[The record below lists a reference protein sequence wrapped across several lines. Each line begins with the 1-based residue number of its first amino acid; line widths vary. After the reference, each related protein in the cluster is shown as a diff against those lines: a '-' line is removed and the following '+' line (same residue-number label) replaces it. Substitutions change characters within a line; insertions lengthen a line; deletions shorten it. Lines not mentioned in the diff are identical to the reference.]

1 MKKRISSTIPPCSK
15 KKERL
20 VRIKFHMSFIVGGI
34 IEEIQKRVPPLITF
48 FSQVFWRG
56 GRNKNASANKMFS
69 CFMKKKTYFKSKFR
83 EKMLE
88 ISIFF
93 YILYRT

>member
-48 FSQVFWRG
+48 FPKFFGGVVATKTQVQT
-56 GRNKNASANKMFS
+56 KCLAVS
-69 CFMKKKTYFKSKFR
+69 
-83 EKMLE
+83 
-88 ISIFF
+88 
-93 YILYRT
+93 